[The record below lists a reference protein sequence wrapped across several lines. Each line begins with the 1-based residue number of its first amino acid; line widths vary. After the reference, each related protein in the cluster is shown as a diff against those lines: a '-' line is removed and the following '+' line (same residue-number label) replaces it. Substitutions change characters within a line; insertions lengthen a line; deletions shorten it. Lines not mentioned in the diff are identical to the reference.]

1 MPIKNLAARRS
12 LPAAR
17 DRVSPP
23 RHLSDM
29 EHYVPIRFRAVI
41 LAALL
46 AGSASSS
53 LAQQEVA
60 SPPPGVVPSL
70 RQVLD
75 LEQAVGAT
83 VSPDGKRVA
92 FVIRR
97 PDWEADGWTW
107 QLLVSDGG
115 PPALIHPA
123 EGFRGS
129 VRWSPDSEWL
139 VYLARTEHGPALR
152 LTRADGTAALGPWR
166 LPRGTAA
173 FEIAHDGRMIALAV
187 EDRESA
193 SAIRTR
199 ELFGRYEIKGQGYQM
214 THLWV
219 ADLALPDKAGGEG
232 RGIGVPRRLTAGDF
246 TVGDF
251 AWSPDGTRL
260 AFDHAPNPSPNA
272 SFQSDISLV
281 DIATGVVLPLVTDPG
296 TDTRPMWSPDGK
308 QLLYSSSQGIPVSN
322 LPSELVVIPSRGGA
336 GRVLTKEVR
345 TGPSPVAW
353 IGDEVWFVAD
363 DGMPRHLYRLNV
375 RTGAMTL
382 REDLPEFVGD
392 VSLSADGARLA
403 VVADSRTT
411 MPEVYLGNAAK
422 GAPTRITNLTRQV
435 KGWALGTREDV
446 VWQASDGMRIEGVLL
461 KPDGFDPA
469 RRYPLMVEVHGGPRS
484 ISRGH
489 LIQGGPYPIERWLAS
504 GALVLL
510 PNYRGSS
517 GYGPEFRTA
526 HHRTAGFGDAM
537 DVEAG
542 VDHLIRL
549 GIVDPERVGLMGW
562 SYGGFIS
569 AWLTATSD
577 RFRAISVG
585 AGISDWRTHYAWEAA
600 NITTRVFTFGT
611 TPWEDPETWAASSP
625 ITHIRGARTPTLIQ
639 HLVGDPVVSIISAY
653 ELYQALTDLGVETE
667 LVQYPHAA
675 HYPRNP
681 KSQLALA
688 WQNWE
693 WFARHLWGKAADRQ
707 EVVEGSE

>member
-1 MPIKNLAARRS
+1 M
-12 LPAAR
+12 
-17 DRVSPP
+17 
-23 RHLSDM
+23 
-29 EHYVPIRFRAVI
+29 PIRFRAVI
-41 LAALL
+41 LSALL
-46 AGSASSS
+46 AGSASFS
-53 LAQQEVA
+53 LAQEQTA
-60 SPPPGVVPSL
+60 ALPPGAVPSL
-70 RQVLD
+70 RQVFD

-83 VSPDGKRVA
+83 VSPDGERVA
-92 FVIRR
+92 FVIRK
-97 PDWEADGWTW
+97 PDWEADGWGL

-115 PPALIHPA
+115 PPSLIHPA
-123 EGFRGS
+123 EGFRGGP
-129 VRWSPDSEWL
+129 RWTPDSEWL
-139 VYLARTEHGPALR
+139 AYLARTQDGPALR
-152 LTRADGTAALGPWR
+152 LVRADGTAALGPWP
-166 LPRGTAA
+166 LPAGTGS
-173 FEIAHDGRMIALAV
+173 FRVSPDGKQIALAV
-187 EDRESA
+187 EDREDA
-193 SAIRTR
+193 ATIRTR
-199 ELFGRYEIKGQGYQM
+199 ELFGRYEIKGEGYQM

-219 ADLALPDKAGGEG
+219 ADLALPDKASGDR
-232 RGIGVPRRLTAGDF
+232 RGLGVPRRLTAGDF

-251 AWSPDGTRL
+251 AWSPDGTRI

-272 SFQSDISLV
+272 SFQSDISVVELS
-281 DIATGVVLPLVTDPG
+281 TGAVVPLVTGPG
-296 TDTRPMWSPDGK
+296 TDAGPLWSPDGK
-308 QLLYSSSQGIPVSN
+308 QILYSSSEGIPVSN

-345 TGPSPVAW
+345 TEPSPVAW

-363 DGMPRHLYRLNV
+363 DGMPRSLYRLNT
-375 RTGAMTL
+375 RTGAVT
-382 REDLPEFVGD
+382 RRDDLPEFVDD
-392 VSLSADGARLA
+392 VSLSADGSRFA

-435 KGWALGTREDV
+435 KDWALGTREDV

-484 ISRGH
+484 ISRGR

-693 WFARHLWGKAADRQ
+693 WFARHLWGEVADRQ
-707 EVVEGSE
+707 AAVEGGE